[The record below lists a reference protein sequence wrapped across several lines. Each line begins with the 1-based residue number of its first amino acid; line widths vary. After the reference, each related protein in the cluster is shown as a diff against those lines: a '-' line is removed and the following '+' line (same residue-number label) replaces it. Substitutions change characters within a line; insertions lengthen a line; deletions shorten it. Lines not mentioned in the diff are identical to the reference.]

1 MAKQTPSRA
10 ADAEILPADPR
21 LRRELLLVVV
31 LLALVGAV
39 YFGYLMAEIERVG
52 AAEAPDPG
60 GLLQQLYWMGTGLVA
75 VVTAFLIYLIVVAVR
90 VFSSGQFPP
99 PGARVLNDT
108 PIRRGMRARAI
119 AMFGVVLGLLALAAA
134 FYVYYFIGGFVGADL
149 PSLPGMPPVT
159 PLPR

>member
-1 MAKQTPSRA
+1 MAEQNPSRDA
-10 ADAEILPADPR
+10 AAEILPADPR
-21 LRRELLLVVV
+21 LRRELLLAVV
-31 LLALVGAV
+31 LLALLGAV

-52 AAEAPDPG
+52 AAEAPDPT

-108 PIRRGMRARAI
+108 PIRRGLRAW
-119 AMFGVVLGLLALAAA
+119 AMAVLGVVLGLLALAAA
-134 FYVYYFIGGFVGADL
+134 LYVYYFIGGFVGADL
-149 PSLPGMPPVT
+149 PSLPGMPAT
-159 PLPR
+159 SPLQR